1 MAFEPGANEITAGHF
16 TTEAEAFAEIEAMG
30 WNALA
35 RDVVI
40 SEDEELHWHDFEAVV
55 FIVSG
60 MLRAADEEGVV
71 AEAGPGTR
79 IRTGAGFLHRELC
92 GAAYRVVFGFKNKLS
107 EFTQPINKPPS
118 MLTDRRSRLGAP

>member
-1 MAFEPGANEITAGHF
+1 MITFESGANEITEGCF
-16 TTEAEAFAEIEAMG
+16 TAEAEAFAEIEAMG

-40 SEDEELHWHDFEAVV
+40 PADEELHWHDFDAVV

-60 MLRAADEEGVV
+60 KLRAADENG
-71 AEAGPGTR
+71 AITEAGPGSR
-79 IRTGAGFLHRELC
+79 IRTGAGFLHRELA
-92 GAAYRVVFGFKNKLS
+92 GAAYRAVFGFKIKLS

-118 MLTDRRSRLGAP
+118 MLREQ